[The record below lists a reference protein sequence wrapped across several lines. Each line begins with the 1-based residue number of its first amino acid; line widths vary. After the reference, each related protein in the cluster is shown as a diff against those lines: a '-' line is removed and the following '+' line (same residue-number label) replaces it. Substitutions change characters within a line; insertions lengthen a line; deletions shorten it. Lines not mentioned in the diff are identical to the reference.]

1 MTTDHVILCLNS
13 GSSSLKFAL
22 YQLSDEAETL
32 LAEGAVERIGLQGG
46 HLWIRSADKKILTE
60 AHSDFPDH
68 QAAVSVTFAALEQLR
83 LPQPAA
89 VGHRLVHGG
98 ANHAAPE
105 RVTPQLMAT
114 LRRLVAF
121 APLHMP
127 SEIQGIEAVAARFPD
142 LPQVACFDTAF
153 HRRMPELAQ
162 HFPLPRFLWDEG
174 VRRYGFHGLSYEYI
188 VETLGTAARGRTII
202 AHLGNGASMAAV
214 RDRQPL
220 DTTMGFTPTGGFMMG
235 TRSGDLDPGIMLYLI
250 NEKRYDARQLEQ
262 LVNHEAGLLGV
273 SATSPD
279 MKTLLEKRDSDPHAA
294 QAVDLFCYQL
304 RKHIGALTAV
314 LGGLDTLVFTGGIGE
329 RAAPVRWDVCR
340 GLEYLGIH
348 LDPQRNAVH
357 ADPISAPHSSCTV
370 RVIPTNEDL
379 MIARHT
385 RTLIFPTTPR
395 SAETKG

>member
-1 MTTDHVILCLNS
+1 
-13 GSSSLKFAL
+13 
-22 YQLSDEAETL
+22 
-32 LAEGAVERIGLQGG
+32 
-46 HLWIRSADKKILTE
+46 
-60 AHSDFPDH
+60 
-68 QAAVSVTFAALEQLR
+68 
-83 LPQPAA
+83 
-89 VGHRLVHGG
+89 
-98 ANHAAPE
+98 
-105 RVTPQLMAT
+105 MAT